1 VGACVVRG
9 PRRGIET
16 TPALL
21 GPLLARQPCVD
32 RGKLVLLALAHGR
45 VRLTRLLGE
54 SARTGEV
61 ASSRSQSARQ
71 IDLDI
76 GEPSGAA
83 RVSLAERKRPL
94 EQRNCLVGCAESEI
108 DATESCRGI
117 GESREIIRSDFLM
130 DRLTALV
137 QPQRFLVLSWC
148 SAVIKAW
155 VKGETPGAIVT
166 LPGCR

>member
-45 VRLTRLLGE
+45 VRLTPLLGE

-61 ASSRSQSARQ
+61 ASGRSQSAHQ

-83 RVSLAERKRPL
+83 RGSLPERNRPPHPP
-94 EQRNCLVGCAESEI
+94 N
-108 DATESCRGI
+108 
-117 GESREIIRSDFLM
+117 
-130 DRLTALV
+130 RLSSSPPHPL
-137 QPQRFLVLSWC
+137 
-148 SAVIKAW
+148 
-155 VKGETPGAIVT
+155 
-166 LPGCR
+166 